1 MDYIEKKCPTSIT
14 ALLAIPANC
23 YLTYAMLREY
33 TYWLMSFKSKKN
45 IFVNFV
51 TKTENFT
58 FRFIALPSILRA
70 PHSHVDPRSPFFVLP
85 RLHGHQPGHPGLN
98 HVAEFRRELMKC
110 LAELLLLEDD
120 AVFRSYFEARPLR
133 AYKSRAKHATAS
145 RLYGTNKSPYQDLQS
160 TVQVCGPKWIRLV
173 NSLM

>member
-1 MDYIEKKCPTSIT
+1 
-14 ALLAIPANC
+14 
-23 YLTYAMLREY
+23 
-33 TYWLMSFKSKKN
+33 
-45 IFVNFV
+45 
-51 TKTENFT
+51 
-58 FRFIALPSILRA
+58 
-70 PHSHVDPRSPFFVLP
+70 
-85 RLHGHQPGHPGLN
+85 
-98 HVAEFRRELMKC
+98 MKC

-145 RLYGTNKSPYQDLQS
+145 RLYGPNKSPYQDLQS